1 MFNSIIPKRKRQTIP
16 IDDSSKHNLFTNEN
30 TGNKGH
36 SVSVKGGLN
45 RSSNRENLDTYF
57 QLRMNK
63 EWKKKVKMLS
73 EMNDVSFSNFIRQSV
88 DKNIQSLSR

>member
-1 MFNSIIPKRKRQTIP
+1 MFNSIIPKKKRQTIP
-16 IDDSSKHNLFTNEN
+16 IVDSSKHKEFTKEN
-30 TGNKGH
+30 TGKKRN